1 MDPFLQQED
10 RTALTRARL
19 ADDGDIGR
27 LDQRRVLA
35 PVDEAG
41 EVAVVVV
48 RPARGLLRDAR
59 DLAQSRDR
67 LPSHVEHDVI
77 RAAGNPEHGIVLRGG
92 HLEVARADDVA
103 VESRKPRRC
112 VSWSDRPPQLRP
124 EAGDQVDAPHR
135 GARFAEA
142 GHTAHQRGGRDAV
155 LDVELEVRV
164 GGGPEREYA
173 GLWRGHR
180 CVNTGFFTAL
190 LPTRNHAWFGSIIAR
205 PVRVPRSA

>member
-1 MDPFLQQED
+1 MDPFLQQEY

-19 ADDGDIGR
+19 ADDSDIGR

-67 LPSHVEHDVI
+67 LPSHVEHGVI
-77 RAAGNPEHGIVLRGG
+77 RTAGNPEHGVVLGCR

-103 VESRKPRRC
+103 VESRPAPRC
-112 VSWSDRPPQLRP
+112 VSWS
-124 EAGDQVDAPHR
+124 
-135 GARFAEA
+135 
-142 GHTAHQRGGRDAV
+142 
-155 LDVELEVRV
+155 
-164 GGGPEREYA
+164 
-173 GLWRGHR
+173 
-180 CVNTGFFTAL
+180 
-190 LPTRNHAWFGSIIAR
+190 
-205 PVRVPRSA
+205 